1 MLSTGLEREAIRDA
15 CTHYTCRLCDSRM
28 YNVIMQLFDLATT
41 LGARVTKRL
50 YIRMY
55 VCTVSYGCSG
65 PQNHI
70 CSFLWP
76 AAAPHLLITCSI
88 LASGCVRF
96 FIAIR
101 LATNHCRPV
110 MPFSSH
116 IPVKISPIL
125 IADAMQNGVSYPK
138 VGEKW
143 PDVRST
149 VLSCELYPAGVLNCQ
164 EVLPV

>member
-1 MLSTGLEREAIRDA
+1 MMPAHTIHAGCVTVECTMLSCNFLTW
-15 CTHYTCRLCDSRM
+15 
-28 YNVIMQLFDLATT
+28 QLL
-41 LGARVTKRL
+41 LVPESPSVCI
-50 YIRMY
+50 YVCMY
-55 VCTVSYGCSG
+55 VCTVSYGYSG

-76 AAAPHLLITCSI
+76 EAAPHLLITCSI